1 MGAFGEH
8 FGLPWGTLWRAIRE
22 LFSGLVPGRVPRWIL
37 GAFGA
42 ILEVILDGFLRFS
55 ESILGVI
62 LKPAV

>member
-1 MGAFGEH
+1 MGDFGEH
-8 FGLPWGTLWRAIRE
+8 FPLPWGTLWRAIRE

-37 GAFGA
+37 GAFWGDFGGD
-42 ILEVILDGFLRFS
+42 LGWFS